1 MYKVSG
7 VEVDLVQGGGELR
20 VGRLVMEFKKWRMQM
35 HGKMYCP
42 PVAEV
47 LMVREERGFLT
58 DSDQVG
64 RADVGYTDNEMEEL

>member
-1 MYKVSG
+1 MQG
-7 VEVDLVQGGGELR
+7 VGGGSGPCTR
-20 VGRLVMEFKKWRMQM
+20 GSCGQGCLVIEHKNERMQM

-47 LMVREERGFLT
+47 LTVREERGFLT